1 MSIGSRIKEL
11 RIKRGLTQEE
21 LARQI
26 GVTKGAV
33 ANYENEVSSP
43 KIELMY
49 KLFDV
54 LQCDANYLHQDDMK
68 SNVYRDS
75 STPEEFEN
83 IIKKYRA
90 LDEHGKDIV
99 DIVLEKESERM
110 AQLQKTDAPAPAAT
124 VPVRV
129 IQYYQRLASAG
140 SGQIVFD
147 GVPVEQLEI
156 PDRQE
161 YRRVSYAVG
170 VNGQSM
176 EPLYKDGDILLIEPT
191 CQLEQGEVGIF
202 IVGNNAYVKKLG
214 ETELISVNKDYKN
227 IPLTEDTKCM
237 GRVVDKL

>member
-33 ANYENEVSSP
+33 ANYENEISSP

-68 SNVYRDS
+68 SNVYKDS

-90 LDEHGKDIV
+90 LDDHGKDMV
-99 DIVLEKESERM
+99 DTVLSKEYERVM
-110 AQLQKTDAPAPAAT
+110 HLQQAAVSAPAAET
-124 VPVRV
+124 VSFPSHLVV
-129 IQYYQRLASAG
+129 NAAHADKSSTA
-140 SGQIVFD
+140 
-147 GVPVEQLEI
+147 E
-156 PDRQE
+156 DRQSDDDMMMDDSE
-161 YRRVSYAVG
+161 W
-170 VNGQSM
+170 
-176 EPLYKDGDILLIEPT
+176 E
-191 CQLEQGEVGIF
+191 
-202 IVGNNAYVKKLG
+202 
-214 ETELISVNKDYKN
+214 
-227 IPLTEDTKCM
+227 
-237 GRVVDKL
+237 

>member
-90 LDEHGKDIV
+90 LDEHGKDMV
-99 DIVLEKESERM
+99 DMVLDKESERM
-110 AQLQKTDAPAPAAT
+110 AQLRQASAPAPAAEPIRFSKHLMVNAAHDDENST
-124 VPVRV
+124 
-129 IQYYQRLASAG
+129 A
-140 SGQIVFD
+140 
-147 GVPVEQLEI
+147 E
-156 PDRQE
+156 DRRADDE
-161 YRRVSYAVG
+161 MMMDDS
-170 VNGQSM
+170 
-176 EPLYKDGDILLIEPT
+176 EWE
-191 CQLEQGEVGIF
+191 
-202 IVGNNAYVKKLG
+202 
-214 ETELISVNKDYKN
+214 
-227 IPLTEDTKCM
+227 
-237 GRVVDKL
+237 

>member
-68 SNVYRDS
+68 SNVYKDS

-90 LDEHGKDIV
+90 LDEHGKDLV
-99 DIVLEKESERM
+99 DTVLKKESDRM
-110 AQLQKTDAPAPAAT
+110 AQLQKAAT
-124 VPVRV
+124 PPSAAEPIRYPEHLVVNAAHNDENSTAEER
-129 IQYYQRLASAG
+129 QRDDEMMMNDS
-140 SGQIVFD
+140 
-147 GVPVEQLEI
+147 EWE
-156 PDRQE
+156 
-161 YRRVSYAVG
+161 
-170 VNGQSM
+170 
-176 EPLYKDGDILLIEPT
+176 
-191 CQLEQGEVGIF
+191 
-202 IVGNNAYVKKLG
+202 
-214 ETELISVNKDYKN
+214 
-227 IPLTEDTKCM
+227 
-237 GRVVDKL
+237 

>member
-49 KLFDV
+49 KLFDA

-83 IIKKYRA
+83 IIKKYRT
-90 LDEHGKDIV
+90 LDEHAKDMV
-99 DIVLEKESERM
+99 DMVLEKEAERM
-110 AQLQKTDAPAPAAT
+110 SQLQKATAKPIRFPDHLVVNAAHDDENST
-124 VPVRV
+124 
-129 IQYYQRLASAG
+129 A
-140 SGQIVFD
+140 
-147 GVPVEQLEI
+147 EE
-156 PDRQE
+156 RQ
-161 YRRVSYAVG
+161 
-170 VNGQSM
+170 
-176 EPLYKDGDILLIEPT
+176 KDDEMMMDDS
-191 CQLEQGEVGIF
+191 EWE
-202 IVGNNAYVKKLG
+202 
-214 ETELISVNKDYKN
+214 
-227 IPLTEDTKCM
+227 
-237 GRVVDKL
+237 

>member
-90 LDEHGKDIV
+90 LDEHGKDMV
-99 DIVLEKESERM
+99 DMVLEKESERM
-110 AQLQKTDAPAPAAT
+110 AQLRQASAPAPAAEPIRFSKHLMVNAAHDDENST
-124 VPVRV
+124 
-129 IQYYQRLASAG
+129 A
-140 SGQIVFD
+140 
-147 GVPVEQLEI
+147 E
-156 PDRQE
+156 DRRADDE
-161 YRRVSYAVG
+161 MMMDDS
-170 VNGQSM
+170 
-176 EPLYKDGDILLIEPT
+176 EWE
-191 CQLEQGEVGIF
+191 
-202 IVGNNAYVKKLG
+202 
-214 ETELISVNKDYKN
+214 
-227 IPLTEDTKCM
+227 
-237 GRVVDKL
+237 

>member
-90 LDEHGKDIV
+90 LDEHGKDMV
-99 DIVLEKESERM
+99 DMVLEKESERM
-110 AQLQKTDAPAPAAT
+110 DQLQQAAAPAPAADAPIAFPDHLT
-124 VPVRV
+124 VNAAHA
-129 IQYYQRLASAG
+129 L
-140 SGQIVFD
+140 D
-147 GVPVEQLEI
+147 GAT
-156 PDRQE
+156 QE
-161 YRRVSYAVG
+161 EK
-170 VNGQSM
+170 QH
-176 EPLYKDGDILLIEPT
+176 DDDIMDNDE
-191 CQLEQGEVGIF
+191 EW
-202 IVGNNAYVKKLG
+202 K
-214 ETELISVNKDYKN
+214 
-227 IPLTEDTKCM
+227 
-237 GRVVDKL
+237 